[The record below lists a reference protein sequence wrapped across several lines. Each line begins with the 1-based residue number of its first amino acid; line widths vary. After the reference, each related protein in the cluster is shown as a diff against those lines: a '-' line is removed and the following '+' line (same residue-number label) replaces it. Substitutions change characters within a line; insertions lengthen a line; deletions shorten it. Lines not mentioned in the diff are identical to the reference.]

1 MEIKHFK
8 LIKTIVE
15 EGNIA
20 NSAEKLFLT
29 QSALSHQLRDLET
42 RLNVKIF
49 VRSRNQWELTEEGKQ
64 LYLLANTVL
73 TEITEGLKSIEHIKE
88 GTKGTIKISTECY
101 TFYQS
106 LPTFIQKMGVLYP
119 AIDIDLMIDATH
131 HPVDK
136 LISKELDIAIVT
148 TPSHQD
154 ELVSIPF
161 FKDEIFAIVHNE
173 NPLSQL
179 EFLSAQDFQ
188 HVHLLIHSYPL
199 ETVSVYEH
207 FLKPNHITPL
217 KISAIPLTEVSLEM
231 VKANM
236 GIMCIPKWALKYFK
250 LPGELVFKPIG
261 KKGLKRQHFLCLQKE
276 SLQKKYINDFIDNI
290 KDDFIEN

>member
-1 MEIKHFK
+1 MKIFQRSIFTVMEIKHFK

-64 LYLLANTVL
+64 LYVLANTVL

-106 LPTFIQKMGVLYP
+106 LLKQY
-119 AIDIDLMIDATH
+119 
-131 HPVDK
+131 
-136 LISKELDIAIVT
+136 
-148 TPSHQD
+148 
-154 ELVSIPF
+154 
-161 FKDEIFAIVHNE
+161 
-173 NPLSQL
+173 
-179 EFLSAQDFQ
+179 
-188 HVHLLIHSYPL
+188 HLP
-199 ETVSVYEH
+199 
-207 FLKPNHITPL
+207 
-217 KISAIPLTEVSLEM
+217 
-231 VKANM
+231 
-236 GIMCIPKWALKYFK
+236 
-250 LPGELVFKPIG
+250 
-261 KKGLKRQHFLCLQKE
+261 
-276 SLQKKYINDFIDNI
+276 
-290 KDDFIEN
+290 